1 MYKRM
6 KQIVKRWGNS
16 LGFRIPKSIAQ
27 ELKLREGST
36 VEIKIEDGKLVIVP
50 QRSLEELLERIKP
63 ENLHKETEW
72 GKEKNNEVW

>member
-1 MYKRM
+1 M
-6 KQIVKRWGNS
+6 KQVIKRWGNS

-36 VEIKIEDGKLVIVP
+36 VEIRVEDGKLVIVP
-50 QRSLEELLERIKP
+50 QRNLEELLERIKP

-72 GKEKNNEVW
+72 GEREGNEVW

>member
-1 MYKRM
+1 MYKLM
-6 KQIVKRWGNS
+6 KQVIKRWGNS

-36 VEIKIEDGKLVIVP
+36 VEIRVEDGKLVIVP
-50 QRSLEELLERIKP
+50 QRNLEELLERIKP

-72 GKEKNNEVW
+72 GEREGNEVW